1 MFQENKSAHNSGR
14 TKKLIYGVGI
24 NDASYVIAYKDKE
37 GNIQKCPYYAVWVGI
52 LARCFSDALHA
63 RRPTY
68 KGCTLE
74 ESWKTFSNFK
84 AWMMGQN
91 WQGRCID
98 KDLISWDNKHY
109 GPETCVFIPAY
120 LNNLLTLR
128 SNHRGELPLGVSKTR
143 INNQGY
149 FIASCSFYGKQK
161 RLGYFKTVE
170 EAAACYKE
178 AKLKYITELA
188 EKEIDPRIKQ
198 ALLNL
203 W

>member
-1 MFQENKSAHNSGR
+1 MFIERLRPAGHAKNNRRVHK
-14 TKKLIYGVGI
+14 VGI
-24 NDASYVIAYKDKE
+24 NDAPYVTGYKDE
-37 GNIQKCPYYAVWVGI
+37 NGESQRCPYYVVWAGV
-52 LARCFSDALHA
+52 LERCFSETFHA

-84 AWMMGQN
+84 TWMMGQN

-109 GPETCVFIPAY
+109 GPETCVFIPAS
-120 LNNLLTLR
+120 LNNLLTLCP
-128 SNHRGELPLGVSKTR
+128 NHRGDLPLGVSKAT
-143 INNQGY
+143 INNQEY

-161 RLGYFKTVE
+161 RLGYFKTPE
-170 EAAACYKE
+170 EAAEKYRE
-178 AKLKYITELA
+178 AKLGYIHELA
-188 EKEIDPRIKQ
+188 MAEKDPRIRQ

-203 W
+203 Y

>member
-1 MFQENKSAHNSGR
+1 MFIEQPRPVGYAKANR
-14 TKKLIYGVGI
+14 RVMGVGI
-24 NDASYVIAYKDKE
+24 NDAPYVTVYKDE
-37 GNIQKCPYYAVWVGI
+37 AGTIQKCPYYVVWAGV
-52 LARCFSDALHA
+52 LERCFSDALHA

-84 AWMMGQN
+84 AWMMCQN

-109 GPETCVFIPAY
+109 GPETCVFIPAS

-128 SNHRGELPLGVSKTR
+128 ANHRGDLPLGVSKTT
-143 INNQGY
+143 INNQQY
-149 FIASCSFYGKQK
+149 FVASCSFYGKQK
-161 RLGYFKTVE
+161 RLGYFKTPE
-170 EAAACYKE
+170 EAAEKYRE
-178 AKLKYITELA
+178 VKLKYIQELA
-188 EKEIDPRIKQ
+188 QAEKDPRIRQ

-203 W
+203 H